1 MTAVAPTEIISLPTG
16 GGAVRSIAESF
27 SPNLHTGTGNLQVS
41 IALPPGRGLRPDL
54 NLEYSTG
61 SGNGAFGLGWRLR
74 LQTISRRTARG
85 VPRYD
90 GDDVFTLSALED
102 LVPVASSGLTT
113 RYRPRVE
120 GTFARIERHGA
131 IGTEWWEV
139 ATKDG
144 LVSRYGA
151 RSGGGA
157 VTPDDEA
164 LVRDPLDTTRVFA
177 WSLTETVDPFG
188 NRVEY
193 GYTLDAPADA
203 EAHAAALAAGHCFN
217 RRLPLLVQY
226 ADVADGAGVRFV
238 VSVHFEYE
246 DRPDPFSDYRA
257 GFELRTTRRCKRIVV
272 ATHADAATA
281 QGVRA
286 YEFVY
291 QDEIDELDV
300 PANGASLLS
309 KILVGSFADGVVPE
323 QPASEP
329 ASAAAGVLV
338 RPVRSAASTLPSR
351 RRPRPAARSP
361 RFTGARARGCDR
373 GRPP

>member
-1 MTAVAPTEIISLPTG
+1 M
-16 GGAVRSIAESF
+16 
-27 SPNLHTGTGNLQVS
+27 
-41 IALPPGRGLRPDL
+41 
-54 NLEYSTG
+54 
-61 SGNGAFGLGWRLR
+61 
-74 LQTISRRTARG
+74 
-85 VPRYD
+85 
-90 GDDVFTLSALED
+90 
-102 LVPVASSGLTT
+102 
-113 RYRPRVE
+113 E

-329 ASAAAGVLV
+329 ALPPLEFSYARFDPRRRRFRAVEGPDLPPDPLASPARELVDVTGDGLPDLVELNGVGALVAEPWRKLQHLTSVRRRAHSGQDSTPPACSFLTRTATDAQICSCPLRGGITRWDRVAAGNE
-338 RPVRSAASTLPSR
+338 VRSGGTGSFQSSTSTT
-351 RRPRPAARSP
+351 PRCDSWTW
-361 RFTGARARGCDR
+361 TGTA
-373 GRPP
+373 